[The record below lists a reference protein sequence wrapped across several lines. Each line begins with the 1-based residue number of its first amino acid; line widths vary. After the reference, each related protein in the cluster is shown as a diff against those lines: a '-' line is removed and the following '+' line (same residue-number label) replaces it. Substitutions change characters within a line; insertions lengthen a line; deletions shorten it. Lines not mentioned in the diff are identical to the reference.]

1 MLTQGLFC
9 EYTSGEVS
17 TNDSECNISPWFV
30 YIFVYGIILFAHEQA
45 NTIKRYLKTMGFG
58 V

>member
-30 YIFVYGIILFAHEQA
+30 YIFIHWNHFFAHEQA

>member
-17 TNDSECNISPWFV
+17 TNDRNAILVLGFC
-30 YIFVYGIILFAHEQA
+30 IFLKIGIILFAHEQA